1 MSIKAIVEAIE
12 AGDTVTAEAE
22 LVNQLNVRREAIVEE
37 GRQFILASIEESVN
51 GAAEPDAE

>member
-37 GRQFILASIEESVN
+37 GRQFIMASIEESVN
-51 GAAEPDAE
+51 GAAEPDAQ

>member
-37 GRQFILASIEESVN
+37 GRQFVLASIEESVN

>member
-22 LVNQLNVRREAIVEE
+22 LVNQLNVRREAIIGE
-37 GRQFILASIEESVN
+37 GRQFVMASIEESVN
-51 GAAEPDAE
+51 GAAEPDAQ